1 MQGDLKMDDLISVIV
16 PIYNAEKYLKE
27 CLESILEQ
35 TYKNLEIL
43 LIDDGSTDNS
53 SKIVERYKKVDDR
66 IKAFMQENGG
76 QSKARNLGIQNAKGN
91 YLVFVDSDDIIG
103 ENHIINLYEAL
114 KETNSDIAMSLF
126 TKSICDLTNCVNRNY
141 EIISGNYM
149 EMIRQLTQRNFPL
162 MAPTCKIYSRKSL
175 KNISFYEGIIYEDG
189 LFFHE
194 MLNNIDQVV
203 LVDSVSYY
211 YRTSE
216 NSTLTSKV
224 SIKNFDVLKKNKL
237 LYDFF
242 KQNHPEGLNY
252 FYKNALN
259 LNDFVAVKCIQE
271 KSVISKQ
278 LIKEIFE
285 QNKWLAKS
293 IGVRKYLYISMNS
306 YKAFLFFLSKIYST
320 ENFGK
325 ESFLKKMVR
334 VISK

>member
-1 MQGDLKMDDLISVIV
+1 MDDLISVIV

-53 SKIVERYKKVDDR
+53 SEIVERYKKVDDR
-66 IKAFMQENGG
+66 IKVFVQENGG
-76 QSKARNLGIQNAKGN
+76 QSKARNLGIQNARGS
-91 YLVFVDSDDIIG
+91 YLVFVDSDDVIG
-103 ENHIINLYEAL
+103 KNHLIDLYEAL

-126 TKSICDLTNCVNRNY
+126 SKSQSDLSYNINRNY
-141 EIISGNYM
+141 KVINGNYM
-149 EMIRQLTQRNFPL
+149 NLVQQLSQSNFPI
-162 MAPTCKIYSRKSL
+162 MAAYCKLYSRSLL
-175 KNISFYEGIIYEDG
+175 KNIKFYEGIIYEDG

-216 NSTLTSKV
+216 NSTLTSKI
-224 SIKNFDVLKKNKL
+224 SIKNFDVLKKNIL

-271 KSVISKQ
+271 KSVISKE

-293 IGVRKYLYISMNS
+293 LGVRKYLYISMNS

-325 ESFLKKMVR
+325 ESFLKRMVR
-334 VISK
+334 IISK